1 MNFEDRDLLNL
12 ENIYEIM
19 NVLHVS
25 SFFGF

>member
-1 MNFEDRDLLNL
+1 VNFEDRDLLNL